1 MWRTLLT
8 GVACMGVLGLMAPS
22 VTHADLF
29 DTALRSVHTDLGKA
43 DMSGVT
49 LRGGAGLTTGQS
61 PTTATL
67 LRGQA
72 QVGGPCGAFN
82 FASSVSDAFNEIP
95 DLMES
100 LVQQLISNMPM
111 LVLCY
116 ASPTLCDLS
125 KHWQALVN
133 AVLQAR
139 FAQCQ
144 AIQNAAQYGGL
155 RLRGGQISQC
165 LEDEVQAGHSLS
177 EALKTCNGDVTAIRS
192 PSGTRVPQVALVQ
205 ETLTAAGASPEIHT
219 LAKSLLGEVTL
230 SANNGQ
236 LGTQQDRPQAALLA
250 RYEAHRQEAEAALR
264 QALDELRTTGQI
276 SDATL
281 QAVSVPGQPLP
292 RAALEALLSLQ
303 QDPVRFTSMLQKLTT
318 GLSVVH
324 LTWECQE
331 LQEQLAG
338 AVEANQDLTD
348 EARRL
353 LEKRIAALQRDLTQ
367 VLQKKEVLEQHLQ
380 PAVDALLHEYSAVQE
395 TASRAGFTAPAR
407 LTPAM
412 PYRQQQPSGYAQ

>member
-1 MWRTLLT
+1 
-8 GVACMGVLGLMAPS
+8 
-22 VTHADLF
+22 
-29 DTALRSVHTDLGKA
+29 
-43 DMSGVT
+43 
-49 LRGGAGLTTGQS
+49 
-61 PTTATL
+61 
-67 LRGQA
+67 
-72 QVGGPCGAFN
+72 
-82 FASSVSDAFNEIP
+82 
-95 DLMES
+95 
-100 LVQQLISNMPM
+100 
-111 LVLCY
+111 
-116 ASPTLCDLS
+116 
-125 KHWQALVN
+125 
-133 AVLQAR
+133 
-139 FAQCQ
+139 
-144 AIQNAAQYGGL
+144 
-155 RLRGGQISQC
+155 
-165 LEDEVQAGHSLS
+165 
-177 EALKTCNGDVTAIRS
+177 
-192 PSGTRVPQVALVQ
+192 VQ
-205 ETLTAAGASPEIHT
+205 ETLTAAGASPEMHT

-292 RAALEALLSLQ
+292 RAALEALLSIQ